1 LNFCPE
7 SRAEPLVWFDSFSL
21 SSSSLVPL
29 ATLCG
34 SKIRA
39 VLRLTNAANEYFNA
53 TATKLQLGVDA
64 NRMAA

>member
-1 LNFCPE
+1 LSFCPE
-7 SRAEPLVWFDSFSL
+7 SCAEPLVRYDRFSL
-21 SSSSLVPL
+21 FSSSLVPL

-39 VLRLTNAANEYFNA
+39 DLRLTNAANEYFNA